1 VIIVSFHVDF
11 FVKCRL
17 LGSSTNGSN
26 GAVARIQTNGSS
38 ISNNNSSNINSNGM
52 NSIRSSKGSRSRAGS
67 SASAPSAAV
76 SQASRNVGTATGAT
90 STGTANS
97 MESHTAGGLAPA
109 PVARLQTALLDLT
122 EIVIKD
128 PAECRVFLNVI
139 RHFLQSAVVLQQKM
153 SGSSALNSATTQAQ
167 VQAGQSVSTGGDS
180 GKPAE
185 EAERSASD
193 SSYIS
198 FLEPML
204 LIDDGDRVTKMVC
217 PSLGVVAKHSAPLA
231 AYLTVSLVF

>member
-90 STGTANS
+90 STATANS

-167 VQAGQSVSTGGDS
+167 VQTGQSVSTGQ
-180 GKPAE
+180 
-185 EAERSASD
+185 SASD

-231 AYLTVSLVF
+231 AYLTVSIVF